1 MRQNCDWAP
10 LLHHNP
16 RWFATAQILS
26 AFLAFPFSFS
36 SLLPSLLNSQHRLD
50 YQQQWPKRHWEE
62 CLKNVKEYIA
72 QTQRLFVYGL
82 VTSEIELASLVYKS
96 LNCSGFVVLFFLNR
110 ETSRCCCSKIIFG
123 SQQNMVLQIRKKNRK
138 QQMKMTCTTSLYM
151 IALRN
156 KAVGHTFFHRST
168 MQIAI
173 SVKRDGDV
181 TSHFSSLLAWLCVR
195 TNRRCVELG
204 SSLRSKRVP

>member
-1 MRQNCDWAP
+1 MKKTQALTHLTVRQNCDWAP
-10 LLHHNP
+10 LLHQNP
-16 RWFATAQILS
+16 RSFATEQILWV
-26 AFLAFPFSFS
+26 FLSFPFSFS

-110 ETSRCCCSKIIFG
+110 ETSRHVVAKLFLDLNKTRFCKYGTKIE
-123 SQQNMVLQIRKKNRK
+123 NKKWKWHVRLP
-138 QQMKMTCTTSLYM
+138 CT
-151 IALRN
+151 
-156 KAVGHTFFHRST
+156 
-168 MQIAI
+168 
-173 SVKRDGDV
+173 
-181 TSHFSSLLAWLCVR
+181 WLHSG
-195 TNRRCVELG
+195 TTQ
-204 SSLRSKRVP
+204 